1 MKTIIVSCHTVVSK
15 PVKMEVN
22 GTLILPPLV
31 FPAGTHLINLFG
43 YQFTC
48 TFCKI
53 APFNIG
59 NIFSVAQ
66 KWPSLQ
72 KRMSKFTQSFLY
84 RIGSR
89 NKVVTHA
96 AFTRPILLCVL
107 SRENAGWNRTSQSHV
122 PMRIPVRLWF
132 FCSKMQFYYFNLLPR
147 LLQNCI

>member
-1 MKTIIVSCHTVVSK
+1 MQVWLQLEPGNTKGGSIIVPLTSCLTGLDQSVLQMKTIIVSCHTVVSK

-107 SRENAGWNRTSQSHV
+107 SRENAG
-122 PMRIPVRLWF
+122 
-132 FCSKMQFYYFNLLPR
+132 
-147 LLQNCI
+147 